1 MKIQGLRKFY
11 FEKRLK
17 EKQAQYCSDKKIC
30 NNSERKIMASDIKKK
45 PSFFKRTAIKS
56 DLAFNDHESK
66 LKIKRN
72 LFPKEDKE
80 NLNINEKKDDNTYES
95 KESKDTQENSI
106 KRYPTKFD
114 FSRVK
119 RNYLKES
126 VYFRYKYRN
135 NNNNNFNN
143 INNSDLKLRFSSPL
157 YINNSC
163 YYSNYDKEN
172 EISKERCYKINCSNY
187 KTGVNF
193 DCDIDD
199 LISSTTTN
207 IENEKD
213 KKVNE
218 NQEFKIYLEKVKNSK
233 VSKNNLTKGA
243 LALIKMQMTHSNEA
257 INNNIYISFVNNE
270 DDNNGKNIC
279 FRLGKNNMCV
289 CGHTFCK
296 HNVNSKNEQFVSNC
310 EKCEC
315 KKFNY
320 IPIFPE
326 ETNEYTKAYLLDFK
340 YDEWKAGCKCG
351 HNWTK
356 HDFNKDWKCEE
367 CNCERF
373 QSDFYCGVCGNSWE
387 NHKILFETEQNRKKD
402 GKSIGKDYEP
412 FTQEQLD
419 NLFK

>member
-1 MKIQGLRKFY
+1 MKIKGLRKFY

-17 EKQAQYCSDKKIC
+17 EKQAQYCSDKKIS
-30 NNSERKIMASDIKKK
+30 NISERKILASDIKKR
-45 PSFFKRTAIKS
+45 PSFFKRTALKS
-56 DLAFNDHESK
+56 DLAFNDLESK

-72 LFPKEDKE
+72 LFPKDDKE
-80 NLNINEKKDDNTYES
+80 NLNINEKKDENTYES
-95 KESKDTQENSI
+95 KESKETQDNSI
-106 KRYPTKFD
+106 KRYPSNFN
-114 FSRVK
+114 FCRIK

-126 VYFRYKYRN
+126 AYFRYKYRN
-135 NNNNNFNN
+135 NNSNN

-157 YINNSC
+157 YINNSN
-163 YYSNYDKEN
+163 YYSHYDKES
-172 EISKERCYKINCSNY
+172 EISKERCYKINCSNANI
-187 KTGVNF
+187 GVNF

-213 KKVNE
+213 KKANE
-218 NQEFKIYLEKVKNSK
+218 NQEFKKYLEKVKSSK

-257 INNNIYISFVNNE
+257 IINNAYISFVSNE

-296 HNVNSKNEQFVSNC
+296 HNVHSKNGQFVSNC

-320 IPIFPE
+320 
-326 ETNEYTKAYLLDFK
+326 K
-340 YDEWKAGCKCG
+340 
-351 HNWTK
+351 
-356 HDFNKDWKCEE
+356 
-367 CNCERF
+367 
-373 QSDFYCGVCGNSWE
+373 
-387 NHKILFETEQNRKKD
+387 
-402 GKSIGKDYEP
+402 
-412 FTQEQLD
+412 
-419 NLFK
+419 

>member
-1 MKIQGLRKFY
+1 MKIKGLRKFY

-30 NNSERKIMASDIKKK
+30 NISERNIMPSDIKKK

-56 DLAFNDHESK
+56 DLAFNDQESK

-80 NLNINEKKDDNTYES
+80 NLNINDKKDENTYES

-106 KRYPTKFD
+106 KRYPSNLNFC
-114 FSRVK
+114 RIK

-126 VYFRYKYRN
+126 AYFRYKYRN
-135 NNNNNFNN
+135 NNINN
-143 INNSDLKLRFSSPL
+143 NNSDLKLRFSSPL
-157 YINNSC
+157 YINNSNN
-163 YYSNYDKEN
+163 YSHYDKES
-172 EISKERCYKINCSNY
+172 EISKERCYKINCSNFN
-187 KTGVNF
+187 TGVNF

-207 IENEKD
+207 IENEKE

-257 INNNIYISFVNNE
+257 INNNIYISFVSNE

-296 HNVNSKNEQFVSNC
+296 HNVHSKNGQFVSNC

-367 CNCERF
+367 CNCEYF
-373 QSDFYCGVCGNSWE
+373 QSNFCCGVCGNPWE
-387 NHKILFETEQNRKKD
+387 NHKILFETEKD
-402 GKSIGKDYEP
+402 REKIGKSIGKDYEP
-412 FTQEQLD
+412 FTKEQLD
-419 NLFK
+419 SLFK

>member
-1 MKIQGLRKFY
+1 MKIHGLRKYY

-17 EKQAQYCSDKKIC
+17 EKQAQYCSDKKIS
-30 NNSERKIMASDIKKK
+30 NISERKIMPSDIKKK
-45 PSFFKRTAIKS
+45 PSYFKRTAIKS
-56 DLAFNDHESK
+56 DLAFNDQESK
-66 LKIKRN
+66 LKIRKN
-72 LFPKEDKE
+72 LFPKENKE
-80 NLNINEKKDDNTYES
+80 NLNTNENKNENTYES
-95 KESKDTQENSI
+95 KESKDTQENTI
-106 KRYPTKFD
+106 KRYPSNFN

-119 RNYLKES
+119 KNCLKES
-126 VYFRYKYRN
+126 AYFKYKYRN
-135 NNNNNFNN
+135 NNN
-143 INNSDLKLRFSSPL
+143 SDFKLRFSSPL
-157 YINNSC
+157 YI
-163 YYSNYDKEN
+163 SNYNYYTGYERED

-187 KTGVNF
+187 NTGDNF

-199 LISSTTTN
+199 LINSTTTN
-207 IENEKD
+207 IENEKE
-213 KKVNE
+213 KKSNE
-218 NQEFKIYLEKVKNSK
+218 NYEFKKYLEKVKSSK

-257 INNNIYISFVNNE
+257 IKNNIYISFVSNE

-296 HNVNSKNEQFVSNC
+296 HNVQSKNGHFVSNC

-356 HDFNKDWKCEE
+356 HDFNGKWKCEE
-367 CNCERF
+367 CNCECF
-373 QSDFYCGVCGNSWE
+373 QSAFCCGVCGSPWE
-387 NHKILFETEQNRKKD
+387 NHQILFETEQDRIKSNKD
-402 GKSIGKDYEP
+402 IGKDYEP